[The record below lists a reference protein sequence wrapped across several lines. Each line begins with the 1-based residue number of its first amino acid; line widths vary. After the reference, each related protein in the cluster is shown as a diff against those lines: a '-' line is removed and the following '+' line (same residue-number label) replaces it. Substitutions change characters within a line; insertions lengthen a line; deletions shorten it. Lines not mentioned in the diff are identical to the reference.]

1 MNAQVPAAVKPQ
13 LHTGGQV
20 AALVP
25 QTLEE
30 AFRVANAFAVSG
42 LAPQS
47 LKTAEAILVA
57 IMAGAE
63 LGFAPYQA
71 MQSFAVINGRAS
83 IWGDAIP
90 ALLWSRGFDI
100 EEWFDDDDNATKAF
114 CKVTRPSGKIVERTF
129 SLKDAKLANL
139 LGKQGPWQT
148 AQKRMLQMRAR
159 AFAARDGAA
168 DVLRGMPVYE
178 EVADFQEIREV
189 RAGPAPTGMKARLEA
204 RQAGGQGFDA
214 DHIARE
220 TGATVALDPED
231 TIPDFDKEEA
241 TDATFEDA
249 STGAP
254 EQTASEQAQEPA
266 KDGQKLPGGVGP
278 ASQVLTTVKARKEA
292 FEAWAGKTSAAGL
305 KKARSE
311 AGFATLCNDIDAGD
325 PDEVGT
331 SQELRTWLDDLIE
344 EREQAERDA
353 AAKGGA

>member
-1 MNAQVPAAVKPQ
+1 MNAQVPAAVRPQ

-114 CKVTRPSGKIVERTF
+114 CKVTRPGGKIIERTF
-129 SLKDAKLANL
+129 SLKDAKLASL

-189 RAGPAPTGMKARLEA
+189 RSGPAPTGMRARLEA
-204 RQAGGQGFDA
+204 RQGGGQGFDA

-220 TGATVALDPED
+220 TGATPAQDQND
-231 TIPDFDKEEA
+231 
-241 TDATFEDA
+241 DAPSVDAEFEDA
-249 STGAP
+249 PKEEEGDSFPGD
-254 EQTASEQAQEPA
+254 QAQQPVA
-266 KDGQKLPGGVGP
+266 RKVDGVNT
-278 ASQVLTTVKARKEA
+278 ASQVLTTVKSRKEA
-292 FEAWAGKTSAAGL
+292 FEAHA
-305 KKARSE
+305 KKAPTAAALKTLRDGRHFD
-311 AGFATLCNDIDAGD
+311 ALCNDIDAGD

-331 SQELRTWLDDLIE
+331 GHELRTWLESLIE
-344 EREQAERDA
+344 RHEDEERDA
-353 AAKGGA
+353 EAGA